1 MNFRGNSCSES
12 VGVPFRHHTNTN
24 CAQIRKDKYK
34 VNSCCKSYWDTHQIQ
49 PHIITNAETDR
60 TNTMWTWKEIL
71 AARQWE
77 CPPSNAALVRFMEH
91 FWSPITKWS
100 RRTLRWVMDVIK
112 IWWALRTYFLV
123 GERKCRQIRGSLFGS
138 IFIKFKCEVAQ
149 YAAESECYC
158 APLWAV
164 KGFNRSRHQI
174 KHTCKMFHS
183 HCHEMVFCEWLSCD
197 MISSVESWQS
207 WQWLANHIK
216 AW

>member
-1 MNFRGNSCSES
+1 MNFRGNTRSES
-12 VGVPFRHHTNTN
+12 VGVPVRHHTNIN
-24 CAQIRKDKYK
+24 FAQIHQDKYK
-34 VNSCCKSYWDTHQIQ
+34 VNSCCKSYWDTHQKQ
-49 PHIITNAETDR
+49 LVKNTNAKTDR
-60 TNTMWTWKEIL
+60 TNTKRTWKEIL
-71 AARQWE
+71 AGASVGV
-77 CPPSNAALVRFMEH
+77 PSLKCSLGQIHWAFLEPNYKMKKKNIE
-91 FWSPITKWS
+91 I
-100 RRTLRWVMDVIK
+100 VMDVIK

>member
-1 MNFRGNSCSES
+1 MQRQRRQKQCELERKYLWCVSGSALAS
-12 VGVPFRHHTNTN
+12 VKP
-24 CAQIRKDKYK
+24 
-34 VNSCCKSYWDTHQIQ
+34 
-49 PHIITNAETDR
+49 
-60 TNTMWTWKEIL
+60 
-71 AARQWE
+71 
-77 CPPSNAALVRFMEH
+77 CPRIRFMEH
-91 FWSPITKWS
+91 FWTSITKW
-100 RRTLRWVMDVIK
+100 RKRTLKWIIDVIE